1 MMSNKVATIFRF
13 AVVGVGNTFVDFG
26 LFFLLVAL
34 GVPYM
39 WAQMFGYSAG
49 VINSYVWNRT
59 WTFRAQ
65 GAIMKQFVRF
75 LVINLCSFVVT
86 LLLLYALNKIY
97 PIFLSKVIATVGGM
111 VVGWLGSYKW
121 VFSERMLRKEI

>member
-1 MMSNKVATIFRF
+1 MSNKVATIFRF

>member
-1 MMSNKVATIFRF
+1 MSNKVVTIFRF

-34 GVPYM
+34 GMPYM

-65 GAIMKQFVRF
+65 GAIVKQFVRF
-75 LVINLCSFVVT
+75 LVINLCSFIVT

-97 PIFLSKVIATVGGM
+97 PIFLSKVIATIGGM
-111 VVGWLGSYKW
+111 GVSWLGSYKW